1 MSTKKFSDC
10 QGPACVVIEHGQ
22 CVCNKSNFSHL
33 STVGAQ
39 SSVAIEAIAIEA
51 IVGFGLSLGRPLAV
65 KISSV
70 AVAQSSIVVGLSL
83 TLAQIMGETS
93 DDRDVDGLAALGDL
107 GVGLLLLSG
116 EVRGHSSGGGG
127 DDESCGLGLPM

>member
-51 IVGFGLSLGRPLAV
+51 IVGLGLSLSRPLAIKISAVAIASIAIAESIVGFSLSRPLAV
-65 KISSV
+65 KISAV
-70 AVAQSSIVVGLSL
+70 AVAQSSIV
-83 TLAQIMGETS
+83 A
-93 DDRDVDGLAALGDL
+93 
-107 GVGLLLLSG
+107 
-116 EVRGHSSGGGG
+116 H
-127 DDESCGLGLPM
+127 